1 VYPALAVLQ
10 AIGKN
15 RAEILWVGSQNSMEA
30 DLIRRAQLPF
40 SPIPA
45 GQIHGVGLK
54 ALAGIWQSI
63 KGFFAARKIIQ
74 RFDPDVLFFT
84 GGYVAVPV
92 ALAGRNIPTL
102 LYVPDIEPGLAL
114 KVLARFADHI
124 AVTTDD
130 TLPFLPVHKKVTLTG
145 YPIRPEL
152 SAWEPEKAR
161 QLFTI
166 KPDLPVILISG
177 GSLGAR
183 SINQALLPILPILL
197 EHTQIIHISGSTTW
211 KEVEKNQETLK
222 PGVKE
227 NYHPFPY
234 LHEEMGAALSI
245 ADLVV
250 SRSGASSLGEYPL
263 FGLPAVLVPYP
274 YAWRYQK
281 VNADFL
287 VKHGAAILLEDS
299 RLQTE
304 LLSTITGL
312 LGDHERLRKMSVAMS
327 SLAQPKAANHIANL
341 ILSLANGKKSE
352 EGQ

>member
-1 VYPALAVLQ
+1 
-10 AIGKN
+10 
-15 RAEILWVGSQNSMEA
+15 MEA
-30 DLIRRAQLPF
+30 DLIGRAQLPF
-40 SPIPA
+40 TPIPA

-54 ALAGIWQSI
+54 ALVGMWQSL
-63 KGFFAARKIIQ
+63 KGFFAARKIIH

-92 ALAGRNIPTL
+92 ALAGRRIPTL

-114 KVLARFADHI
+114 KVLARFADRI
-124 AVTTDD
+124 AVTTNDSRS
-130 TLPFLPVHKKVTLTG
+130 FLPKHKNVTLTG
-145 YPIRPEL
+145 YPTRPEL
-152 SAWEPEKAR
+152 STWEPEKAR
-161 QLFTI
+161 QIFAI
-166 KPDLPVILISG
+166 KPGLPVILISG

-183 SINQALLPILPILL
+183 SINQALLPILPMLL

-211 KEVEKNQETLK
+211 KEVEKYQETLK
-222 PGVKE
+222 PGIKE

-250 SRSGASSLGEYPL
+250 SRSGASSLGEYPI
-263 FGLPAVLVPYP
+263 FGLPAILVPYP

-287 VKHGAAILLEDS
+287 VKHGAAVILEDS

-312 LGDHERLRKMSVAMS
+312 LQDHELLKRMSAAMS
-327 SLAQPKAANHIANL
+327 SLAQPEAANQIANL
-341 ILSLANGKKSE
+341 ILSLANGKISE
-352 EGQ
+352 EDQ